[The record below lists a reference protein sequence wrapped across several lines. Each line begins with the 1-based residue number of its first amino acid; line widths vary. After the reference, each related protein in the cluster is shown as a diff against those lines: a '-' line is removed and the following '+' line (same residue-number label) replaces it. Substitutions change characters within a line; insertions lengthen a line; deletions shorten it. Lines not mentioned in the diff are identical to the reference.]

1 MHHKTDLLGMLNRST
16 IPRSL
21 IPIVADFIMD
31 LEKVTDDF
39 EYRSHLSQ
47 LLEKLY
53 YEEFSNFIQDK
64 TRQKI
69 ENFSERDLEL
79 DSLREEEVLE
89 LLSRYFKTNKQLNA
103 KLEEKF
109 GIKFNPKKKD
119 KKQLLSVLKEMKIE
133 EDISLYRRAYYE
145 KVKSIVREDNLLEV
159 LSHVFPLVIDN
170 CYKEEYRKKS
180 LDGFLSLLEGY
191 SRQDIEKELER
202 FFGERKEEWDNK
214 DSLDNQKTL
223 KRMLEF

>member
-21 IPIVADFIMD
+21 IPVVADFIMD
-31 LEKVTDDF
+31 LEKVTNDF

-53 YEEFSNFIQDK
+53 YGEFSNFIQDK

-69 ENFSERDLEL
+69 ENFSEKDLEF
-79 DSLREEEVLE
+79 DALREEEILE

-109 GIKFNPKKKD
+109 GIKFNSKKKD
-119 KKQLLSVLKEMKIE
+119 RKQLLSVLKEMKE
-133 EDISLYRRAYYE
+133 EEEVKKCKKEYYE
-145 KVKSIVREDNLLEV
+145 KVKSIIEEDNLLEV
-159 LSHVFPLVIDN
+159 LSHIFPLVIDN
-170 CYKEEYRKKS
+170 CNKEGYRKEN
-180 LDGFLSLLEGY
+180 LDGFLSQLKSY
-191 SRQDIEKELER
+191 SRQDIEKELEN
-202 FFGERKEEWDNK
+202 FFGERKEEWNYRE
-214 DSLDNQKTL
+214 SLDYQKTL